1 MARDEEELDTCR
13 FFSSYPD
20 SETTT
25 VEGHSGDGFRIQV
38 TEIQTHDRVT
48 SDVTT
53 RIIAAPRKATYY
65 GDSRSSSTLPDVVTV
80 TPLNYVEGPRI
91 GCVVSVDA
99 GLFAIG
105 ICAGTGNFD
114 GDIHSTFDV
123 RITGSGNAPWC
134 KNTRINDLPKF
145 LQIVKRRKGATCE
158 SD

>member
-38 TEIQTHDRVT
+38 SEIQTHDRVT

-65 GDSRSSSTLPDVVTV
+65 GDSRSSSTLPDVVSDCDAPPQLCRGSSNRV
-80 TPLNYVEGPRI
+80 RRLRRRRALRHRHLCRHRQLRWGYSLYLRRLNYR
-91 GCVVSVDA
+91 
-99 GLFAIG
+99 
-105 ICAGTGNFD
+105 
-114 GDIHSTFDV
+114 V
-123 RITGSGNAPWC
+123 RKCTLVQKYMN
-134 KNTRINDLPKF
+134 K
-145 LQIVKRRKGATCE
+145 
-158 SD
+158 